1 MANSPFQM
9 TNSPFPET
17 TRPARINPRQQRILS
32 EVIEA
37 ARASPGSLRILNRDN
52 WIYTAQHRK
61 GRTRWI
67 IQDCYRNPIA
77 DGVSS

>member
-1 MANSPFQM
+1 MTKTMANTSA
-9 TNSPFPET
+9 T
-17 TRPARINPRQQRILS
+17 PAQPLHPIRKRVLDQ
-32 EVIEA
+32 VIEA
-37 ARASPGSLRILNRDN
+37 ARASPGSLRILNLDN

-67 IQDCYRNPIA
+67 IQDVYRNPIA